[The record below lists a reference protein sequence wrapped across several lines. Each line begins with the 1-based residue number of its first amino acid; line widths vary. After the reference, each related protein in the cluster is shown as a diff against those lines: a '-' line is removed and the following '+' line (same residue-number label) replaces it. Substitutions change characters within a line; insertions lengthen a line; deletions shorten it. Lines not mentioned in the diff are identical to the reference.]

1 VSRRPSLAAR
11 SVRAVVL
18 LGAALLL
25 SAVIALWTGAVGLS
39 PGQVL
44 SEIRAHLFGDVTG
57 AGASIIWD
65 IRLPRVLLA
74 AVVGAVLAAGGAAL
88 QGLLGN
94 PLAEPYTV
102 GVSSGCVL
110 GASLAVALGMD
121 GFAGGWG
128 VPLMAFATGLGAVA
142 LVFSLSRRSGRLD
155 VNTFLLSGIIVGSL
169 FWAVTT
175 FLLTLAREDI
185 ARIFMWL
192 VGSFSVAY
200 PWGYL
205 AMADR
210 VALVTL
216 AGLLWFARDLNAY
229 ALGEEPAR
237 HLGVDPEKLKAWVI
251 GLVTLGT
258 AACVSAAGVIGFV
271 GLIVP
276 HGMRRLFG
284 ADHRL
289 LLVTSMLAGAC
300 LMVLA
305 DALAR
310 GLAPPR
316 EIPVGVITAALGAPV
331 FLYILSRG
339 RA

>member
-1 VSRRPSLAAR
+1 
-11 SVRAVVL
+11 
-18 LGAALLL
+18 
-25 SAVIALWTGAVGLS
+25 
-39 PGQVL
+39 
-44 SEIRAHLFGDVTG
+44 
-57 AGASIIWD
+57 
-65 IRLPRVLLA
+65 
-74 AVVGAVLAAGGAAL
+74 
-88 QGLLGN
+88 
-94 PLAEPYTV
+94 
-102 GVSSGCVL
+102 
-110 GASLAVALGMD
+110 
-121 GFAGGWG
+121 
-128 VPLMAFATGLGAVA
+128 
-142 LVFSLSRRSGRLD
+142 
-155 VNTFLLSGIIVGSL
+155 
-169 FWAVTT
+169 
-175 FLLTLAREDI
+175 
-185 ARIFMWL
+185 
-192 VGSFSVAY
+192 
-200 PWGYL
+200 
-205 AMADR
+205 MADR

-310 GLAPPR
+310 GLVPPR